1 MQYPHWAAWGR
12 MAVDQNEA
20 CAALAA
26 AAAEARAFQL
36 KVVAQR
42 VEKRRV
48 RIDIER
54 GFGPVDNEPEGFGHG
69 L

>member
-1 MQYPHWAAWGR
+1 
-12 MAVDQNEA
+12 MAVDENYA
-20 CAALAA
+20 RAALAA
-26 AAAEARAFQL
+26 AAAETRTFQL

-54 GFGPVDNEPEGFGHG
+54 GFGPVDNEPERFGHG